1 MDKILQSLHI
11 KLDSTMQTLTQ
22 RAIGQLLVKIIFHS
36 SSPISEIEL
45 LQKYKAEVKDCYNE
59 ESAKEILLSLVNDDN
74 IKFDNGKYRL
84 STNKKRNIEKSIQI
98 SNDRLDYIID
108 TYFTELYSSKEI
120 VKDCFVES
128 ITRFFESYSS
138 EWIADIN
145 YSAQYVLN
153 SKDNIVKTIGLR
165 ISANKKI
172 DSRDKDSI
180 LDKFIN
186 FITTRN
192 DVDVD
197 GFLWEYGTSA
207 FAAKLIKV
215 SNTADQFSLDKF
227 SNSKCILD
235 TNILMN
241 IGLEGSKYSSAINSI
256 EKAFVKLGIK
266 VGVLNTTKDEYEH
279 TIINKRKTV
288 LTLISK
294 GYPNEVLKETDDQY
308 ILTALDRKC
317 DTLEDFE
324 RFFDQIGSVPG
335 WFDENLAIEVFD
347 HDAELEQ
354 EIEDNQKNDSKLES
368 LNAIYRKVTQRDKNP
383 NSLRH
388 DVGMIAGAEYLRT
401 KEKTFIL
408 SQEVSV
414 NNYSKGLPLEEGLP
428 LAIKL
433 ETLINILSINTNGVS
448 NDSSYIGLFAS
459 MIRSGLTVHKDLFKP
474 EDLCYM
480 LEKDELVTQLPA
492 HMTISIANK
501 VHSMRVKGD
510 SDRDI
515 HLALTREITG
525 GKLKIKGDLDK
536 ANLTASNEK
545 REKERYAEQLEE
557 SKVVIYNMAERES
570 INEWKREASLQYRK
584 LLYVLIPV
592 IIATY
597 PLYILLESNLQN
609 ISVFWNV
616 IICIVVNLLSNC
628 LWYFLGVL
636 PKIHQLNRDKAKIIN
651 AKIEDKQKLKS
662 TK

>member
-22 RAIGQLLVKIIFHS
+22 RAIGQLLVKIIFHFNTS
-36 SSPISEIEL
+36 ISEIEI
-45 LQKYKAEVKDCYNE
+45 LQKYKAEVKDCYNK

-98 SNDRLDYIID
+98 SNDRLDYIMD
-108 TYFTELYSSKEI
+108 KYFTELYSSKEI
-120 VKDCFVES
+120 IKECFVES

-145 YSAQYVLN
+145 YSAQHVLS

-165 ISANKKI
+165 ISANNKI
-172 DSRDKDSI
+172 DPRDKDSI

-215 SNTADQFSLDKF
+215 SNTADQFSLNKF

-241 IGLEGSKYSSAINSI
+241 IGLEASKYSSAINSI
-256 EKAFVKLGIK
+256 EKAFLKLGIR
-266 VGVLNTTKDEYEH
+266 VGILNITKDEYEH
-279 TIINKRKTV
+279 TIINKRNTV
-288 LTLISK
+288 LRLVSK
-294 GYPNEVLKETDDQY
+294 GYPNDVLKETDDQY
-308 ILTALDRKC
+308 ILTALDRNC
-317 DTLEDFE
+317 DVLEDYE
-324 RFFDQIGSVPG
+324 RFFDQIGSVPE
-335 WFDENLAIEVFD
+335 WFDENLAIEIFD

-354 EIEDNQKNDSKLES
+354 AIEDCQKDDSKLES
-368 LNAIYRKVTQRDKNP
+368 LNAIYRRVCQRDKNQH
-383 NSLRH
+383 SLRH

-414 NNYSKGLPLEEGLP
+414 NNYSKSLPLEDGLPLS
-428 LAIKL
+428 IKL
-433 ETLINILSINTNGVS
+433 ETLINVLSINTDGVS
-448 NDSSYIGLFAS
+448 DDSSYIGLFAS
-459 MIRSGLTVHKDLFKP
+459 MIRSGLTVHKELFKP

-492 HMTISIANK
+492 DITIGIANK

-510 SDRDI
+510 NEKDV

-525 GKLKIKGDLDK
+525 GKLKIKGDLEK

-557 SKVVIYNMAERES
+557 SKVVIYNMASDAALED
-570 INEWKREASLQYRK
+570 YRK
-584 LLYVLIPV
+584 ELRSKIVKCVLVFILVLVFTYLLYSKLLVKTNLDDLWIVV
-592 IIATY
+592 IS
-597 PLYILLESNLQN
+597 LG
-609 ISVFWNV
+609 
-616 IICIVVNLLSNC
+616 VNLLSSY
-628 LWYFLGVL
+628 LL
-636 PKIHQLNRDKAKIIN
+636 KIQIAIKEIWLFRKDKAKFIK
-651 AKIEDKQKLKS
+651 AKVEDKQKLKS